1 MDEEVRRA
9 LFYGLCGTDGEE
21 QYDAGLCT
29 RIWQTD
35 GKTYVLLQNESER
48 LHTVRLSVEGKFAV
62 QYLGT
67 DGALSDG
74 VLSCSV
80 LPGALYFFELSDT
93 AKPGLYDGDV
103 KCTSIYEGEFSLRG
117 VSSAALYTEMADGK
131 LELIQIWKTEKIILS
146 NLHDQSRIKLFYW
159 DIPLSPVQES
169 QSLYALREK

>member
-48 LHTVRLSVEGKFAV
+48 LRKVQLFVEGKFAV

-67 DGALSDG
+67 GGVLSDG

-80 LPGALYFFELSDT
+80 LPGALYFFALSDT
-93 AKPGLYDGDV
+93 AEPGLYDGNV
-103 KCTSIYEGEFSLRG
+103 KCTSLYEGEFSLRG
-117 VSSAALYTEMADGK
+117 VSSAALYTEMTDGK
-131 LELIQIWKTEKIILS
+131 LELMQIWKTEKVILS
-146 NLHDQSRIKLFYW
+146 NLYAQSRMKLFYW
-159 DIPLSPVQES
+159 DVPLSPVQES
-169 QSLYALREK
+169 QMLLRME